1 MKIFF
6 ILNLY
11 SSFKKIINEKKI
23 VEVGNISLIKL
34 IKKISKKDKCIVILL
49 DKNLEL
55 TKKEIKFFNI
65 QKIDFYILPLKISL
79 NQINLY
85 LGLKCYFFLFIK
97 HFNFNKNTIYTDRG
111 NIFLAYLFKIF
122 LLNKIILRVLGITKN
137 IELSLEKQNIRGW
150 ILRQFWKKKFD
161 LIIHSNDGSNFKIL
175 IKNFK

>member
-11 SSFKKIINEKKI
+11 SSFKKIINKKKI

-97 HFNFNKNTIYTDRG
+97 
-111 NIFLAYLFKIF
+111 
-122 LLNKIILRVLGITKN
+122 LLI
-137 IELSLEKQNIRGW
+137 S
-150 ILRQFWKKKFD
+150 
-161 LIIHSNDGSNFKIL
+161 
-175 IKNFK
+175 IK